1 MKIGI
6 IGSGHIGETAAR
18 LFIKA
23 GHEVAISNSRGPES
37 LQAMV
42 RELGPRARATRVEEA
57 AAFGEVVLVAVPLK
71 AYDTL
76 PRAQLS
82 GKIVMDAMNYY
93 PQRDGQI
100 DFKGHSTSQFVAQ
113 HLPGA
118 RVVKAFNTM
127 FFKTLGQDGK
137 PGAPYE
143 DRLVLFIAGDDAEAK
158 KTVSALIDQI
168 GFAAVETGTLEV
180 GGKRQ
185 QPDSAIYNRP
195 MKPAQAR
202 EVLSTL

>member
-23 GHEVAISNSRGPES
+23 GHEVAISNSRGPDS

-82 GKIVMDAMNYY
+82 GKIVIDAMNYY

-118 RVVKAFNTM
+118 RVVKTFNTM
-127 FFKTLGQDGK
+127 FFKTLGQDEK

-143 DRLVLFIAGDDAEAK
+143 DRLVLFVAGDDAEAK

-180 GGKRQ
+180 GGRRQ